1 MFNRHLICYPT
12 SREKV
17 KKRKNNRYDKVY
29 DVIERER
36 QTKMKIT
43 TKEKDFY
50 QFTHLDDKNPG

>member
-36 QTKMKIT
+36 QTKMT
-43 TKEKDFY
+43 NVGGMF
-50 QFTHLDDKNPG
+50 N